1 MSAPRI
7 PPGSRQ
13 DIGRVNWAI
22 ARVIGLATGGRPP
35 NGFTTL
41 ARHRALFRRWLRFAR
56 GLMPRRQLPRETTE
70 LLILHTAH
78 NTGCD
83 YEWHHHERIGQTAGL
98 TAEEIARVREGP
110 DAAGWSPRR
119 QALLRA
125 ADELHADRTISDA
138 AWAPLRAEL
147 VDHELIELCLLVG
160 HYQMLA
166 MTLNALQVQPDAPSG
181 PRPKLVQRI
190 QSRRN

>member
-22 ARVIGLATGGRPP
+22 ARVIGLATGGGAP
-35 NGFTTL
+35 NGFTTPPPPPTP
-41 ARHRALFRRWLRFAR
+41 FRRRLPFAG
-56 GLMPRRQLPRETTE
+56 GLMPGGKLPREDTE
-70 LLILHTAH
+70 LLILRTAH

-83 YEWHHHERIGQTAGL
+83 YEWHHHERIGQTVGL

-110 DAAGWSPRR
+110 DASGWSPRR
-119 QALLRA
+119 QLLLRA
-125 ADELHADRTISDA
+125 ADELHAGRTISDA
-138 AWAPLRAEL
+138 VWAPLRAEL
-147 VDHELIELCLLVG
+147 ADHELIELCLLVG

-166 MTLNALQVQPDAPSG
+166 MTLNALQVQPDPPSG

>member
-7 PPGSRQ
+7 PPGSRE
-13 DIGRVNWAI
+13 DIGRLNWAI

-35 NGFTTL
+35 NVFTTL
-41 ARHRALFRRWLRFAR
+41 ARHRTLFRRWLRFAS
-56 GLMPRRQLPRETTE
+56 GLMPGGKLPRDDTE
-70 LLILHTAH
+70 LLILRTAH

-83 YEWHHHERIGQTAGL
+83 YEWHHHERIGETAGL

-110 DAAGWSPRR
+110 DAPGWSPRR

-138 AWAPLRAEL
+138 SWEPLRAQL
-147 VDHELIELCLLVG
+147 RDHELIELCLLVG

-166 MTLNALQVQPDAPSG
+166 MTLNALQIQADPPSG
-181 PRPKLVQRI
+181 PPPRIVQRI
-190 QSRRN
+190 QSRN

>member
-22 ARVIGLATGGRPP
+22 ARVRGLATGGRPP
-35 NGFTTL
+35 NVFTTL
-41 ARHRALFRRWLRFAR
+41 ARHPTLFRRWLRFAG
-56 GLMPRRQLPRETTE
+56 GLMPGGKLPREDTE
-70 LLILHTAH
+70 LLILRTAH

-110 DAAGWSPRR
+110 DAPGWSPRR

-125 ADELHADRTISDA
+125 ADELH
-138 AWAPLRAEL
+138 
-147 VDHELIELCLLVG
+147 
-160 HYQMLA
+160 
-166 MTLNALQVQPDAPSG
+166 PDPPSSHGRRG
-181 PRPKLVQRI
+181 PR
-190 QSRRN
+190 